1 MHLYRYMFFI
11 ILKVC
16 KDVDGLDVNMGCP
29 KSFSMKGG
37 MGAALLSQPNKIESI
52 LTRLVKAVGEE
63 IPITCKIR
71 ILSSIEKTL
80 ELVKVRIERL
90 ISPHETFFNVNIFLL
105 YKQHMSQKGYK
116 SNKSYT
122 KIC

>member
-1 MHLYRYMFFI
+1 MFFI

-52 LTRLVKAVGEE
+52 LTRLVNAVGEE

-80 ELVKVRIERL
+80 ELVKVRNERP
-90 ISPHETFFNVNIFLL
+90 ISPHETFGIINNICHKKDINQIKPQSFKPPLNQDF
-105 YKQHMSQKGYK
+105 KQ
-116 SNKSYT
+116 
-122 KIC
+122 